1 MSVATLDWAAP
12 FEALEEALG
21 FSTPEHVVTRAEV
34 LAFAELTGDHHPQHV
49 DAAWAAGSRF
59 GGPIAHGMLVLSLAV
74 GRLPLDPERVVA
86 LRRVGDAVF
95 KRPVHVGSA
104 ITVRGRIAELRPVD
118 DEVGR
123 VVVALAVHDEHE
135 RLACRATAEVLW
147 RRRPAFVPIPL

>member
-1 MSVATLDWAAP
+1 MSHPVFSALFDELAVGAEFATPPHPVTAADV
-12 FEALEEALG
+12 
-21 FSTPEHVVTRAEV
+21 H
-34 LAFAELTGDHHPQHV
+34 AFADTTGDHHPQHV

-95 KRPVHVGSA
+95 KRPVHVGTTIS
-104 ITVRGRIAELRPVD
+104 VRGRIAELHALD

-123 VVVALAVHDEHE
+123 VVVALAVHDEHD
-135 RLACRATAEVLW
+135 RVACRAKAEVLW
-147 RRRPAFVPIPL
+147 RRVPAFVPIPL